1 MEQDWIWEY
10 FQSCGLDV
18 FRDAEPRYEACVR
31 AALRR
36 HPGIG
41 ASLNVG
47 IGSGGVER
55 RLCERG
61 WSVSSL
67 DVSDEAVARL
77 RGSGVDAR
85 QGRMEAMPFPGGQF
99 DVVVATEVLER
110 IPQLARA
117 KAIAEVARGGTFK
130 GCVNGE
136 GGVPSS

>member
-47 IGSGGVER
+47 IG
-55 RLCERG
+55 LY
-61 WSVSSL
+61 
-67 DVSDEAVARL
+67 
-77 RGSGVDAR
+77 
-85 QGRMEAMPFPGGQF
+85 
-99 DVVVATEVLER
+99 
-110 IPQLARA
+110 
-117 KAIAEVARGGTFK
+117 AIHTARGGTP
-130 GCVNGE
+130 G
-136 GGVPSS
+136 